1 MWNQTF
7 ATENNSGN
15 FSWNRKTPDTGEQN
29 ENMDTYTSELDR
41 IYEELWN
48 TLVKETQDKGASD
61 SGKLKEWLA
70 KYQQT
75 RLRKDA
81 LDQLNQITER
91 MEKIE
96 ERNRNRLR
104 VNGALTYGALAAPVS
119 CCASLLPT
127 LFGVSVVGANTGLVA
142 GALAPKPYGG
152 RHLGNRAGSPNAR
165 KENRPK
171 HRKENRPKHHYQR
184 RGGRR

>member
-1 MWNQTF
+1 MWKWSLVGIIQYQHGVLQLMWNQTF

-15 FSWNRKTPDTGEQN
+15 FSWNRKTPDTGEQT

-104 VNGALTYGALAAPVS
+104 VSGALTYGAPGMEPLRRRS
-119 CCASLLPT
+119 
-127 LFGVSVVGANTGLVA
+127 LVA
-142 GALAPKPYGG
+142 LHCCQRCLAWVW
-152 RHLGNRAGSPNAR
+152 
-165 KENRPK
+165 
-171 HRKENRPKHHYQR
+171 
-184 RGGRR
+184 